1 MLSASRAALLKALLA
16 KNIIKT
22 GDFVLK
28 SGLRSSLY
36 IDLRLL
42 LDEPALIKLLAHE
55 IYAEIKGAL
64 PTPAAEEAAGAPRVK
79 LCGVPYGA
87 LPFSCCV
94 STEFEI
100 PQVIVRKEAKTYG
113 TKKLIEGVWAEGDEL
128 IIVED
133 IVTTGSSVVELIA
146 KLETQKLKIREIVV
160 VVDRTEDG
168 MAKLAAMGYSVKAL
182 FGLADIAA
190 VAK

>member
-28 SGLRSSLY
+28 SGLQSSLY

-64 PTPAAEEAAGAPRVK
+64 PTSAAEEAGAPRVK

-182 FGLADIAA
+182 FSLADIAA
-190 VAK
+190 VAE